1 MSKQMTVADYFAHF
15 ISEKNVPAVFEL
27 SGGMI
32 AFLTDSIYRLG
43 KTKIINTR
51 HEQTAGFA
59 AESGSRVSGI
69 PNVAM
74 GTSGP
79 GATNL
84 ITAIGSAYFDST
96 PTLFITGQV
105 HTLEIK
111 NDPQQRQNGFQE
123 LDILSATQSITKY
136 SKQVLNPEDF
146 PHVLSAAWEMATA
159 GRPGPVLIDIPI
171 DVQQKMCAPTFEV
184 EIENPNQTSLEEETL
199 KQFLNA
205 LSNAKAPL
213 ILAGGG
219 IRSSGTLSQFIDFV
233 ERTQLPVVHTLMG
246 KDVLPTS
253 HHLNLGFIGSY
264 GNRWANRAMS
274 RADVLIV
281 LGSRLDVR
289 QTGSDLVDFQNGK
302 YIVRVDVDKFELEGR
317 VTADLNIPLDLKDFF
332 DLLTNLTLPA
342 INPQEVLDRV
352 NQERREFSADSEQEV
367 SLELSPDTAIK
378 WISKVSKGT
387 SGFCVDVGQHQM
399 WAAQSIE
406 ISPEQRFLT
415 SGGMGAMGFS
425 IPAAIGAVTVTGKRW
440 STITGDGCMQLSSSE
455 LQTIAHYN
463 LPITIFV
470 LNNHQHGMVAQFQDE
485 NMDGRYV
492 STRIGYSSPDF
503 CAVGMAYGI
512 QSYKVDTV
520 SDFENVESA
529 LETNPDRPI
538 LVEIAID
545 NKAKALPK
553 IDRFTKLS
561 DL

>member
-1 MSKQMTVADYFAHF
+1 MTVADYFAHF

-59 AESGSRVSGI
+59 AESASRVSGI

-123 LDILSATQSITKY
+123 LDILSATLSITKY
-136 SKQVLNPEDF
+136 SQQVLNPEDF
-146 PHVLSAAWEMATA
+146 PGVLSAAWEMATT

-171 DVQQKMCAPTFEV
+171 DVQQKMCTPIVDV
-184 EIENPNQTSLEEETL
+184 EIGDLSQANLEDETL

-205 LSNAKAPL
+205 MSNAKAPL

-233 ERTQLPVVHTLMG
+233 EKTKLPVVHTLMG

-253 HHLNLGFIGSY
+253 HPLNLGFIGSY

-317 VTADLNIPLDLKDFF
+317 VTANLNIPLDLKDFF
-332 DLLTNLTLPA
+332 VLLTNLTLPT
-342 INPQEVLDRV
+342 INAQEVLDRV
-352 NQERREFSADSEQEV
+352 NRERTEFSTDLEQEV

-378 WISKVSKGT
+378 WISKVSKGA

-425 IPAAIGAVTVTGKRW
+425 IPAAIGAATVTGKRW

-463 LPITIFV
+463 LPLAIFV
-470 LNNHQHGMVAQFQDE
+470 LNNRQHGMVAQFQDE

-503 CAVGMAYGI
+503 CAVGTAYGI
-512 QSYKVDTV
+512 QSFKVDTV
-520 SDFENVESA
+520 SDFKKVELA